1 MNLVLF
7 QKIILPTFPEKV
19 FPVHTNGQKQSEK
32 LCHRYSEPGT
42 VDSKKLRQDQQ
53 GDRGKDQRSRKGN
66 DCGYSSVGQC
76 GEKSGGKDIK
86 PAEQKVYGK
95 QPEAGDSQ
103 LIGFR
108 IIREDGDNAG
118 GKEDGCRSHKCGND
132 CSEPE
137 RNMVNF
143 FQFLS
148 VFSAVLESDHWA
160 DADGESQIKGLE

>member
-1 MNLVLF
+1 MVKTSVLA
-7 QKIILPTFPEKV
+7 KEMIADTLP
-19 FPVHTNGQKQSEK
+19 
-32 LCHRYSEPGT
+32 L
-42 VDSKKLRQDQQ
+42 DSAVK
-53 GDRGKDQRSRKGN
+53 N
-66 DCGYSSVGQC
+66 
-76 GEKSGGKDIK
+76 
-86 PAEQKVYGK
+86 
-95 QPEAGDSQ
+95 PEAGDSQ

-137 RNMVNF
+137 RNMVNI

>member
-1 MNLVLF
+1 MSKQFIMNLVLF

-76 GEKSGGKDIK
+76 GKNPEERILNPQNRKFMANSRK
-86 PAEQKVYGK
+86 PVTA
-95 QPEAGDSQ
+95 S
-103 LIGFR
+103 
-108 IIREDGDNAG
+108 
-118 GKEDGCRSHKCGND
+118 S
-132 CSEPE
+132 
-137 RNMVNF
+137 
-143 FQFLS
+143 
-148 VFSAVLESDHWA
+148 
-160 DADGESQIKGLE
+160 

>member
-1 MNLVLF
+1 MNLGLF

-108 IIREDGDNAG
+108 IIREDSYNTGRKIDSGKGYDHRGKADKTEGNTVNA
-118 GKEDGCRSHKCGND
+118 
-132 CSEPE
+132 
-137 RNMVNF
+137 
-143 FQFLS
+143 FQLLPIF
-148 VFSAVLESDHWA
+148 
-160 DADGESQIKGLE
+160 G

>member
-76 GEKSGGKDIK
+76 GEKSGGK
-86 PAEQKVYGK
+86 EY
-95 QPEAGDSQ
+95 
-103 LIGFR
+103 
-108 IIREDGDNAG
+108 
-118 GKEDGCRSHKCGND
+118 
-132 CSEPE
+132 
-137 RNMVNF
+137 
-143 FQFLS
+143 
-148 VFSAVLESDHWA
+148 
-160 DADGESQIKGLE
+160 